1 MDNILICMCIIHHEP
16 FEIGVCK
23 TKPEHHVVHFC
34 PHDTIA
40 SMDSDVTNCNGEH
53 FIIHWVVNMT
63 SHGGP
68 LLNTFDKIKH
78 QPTIL

>member
-1 MDNILICMCIIHHEP
+1 
-16 FEIGVCK
+16 
-23 TKPEHHVVHFC
+23 VVHFC